1 MVFNRD
7 FHRTLS
13 IVLLA
18 AIYAPLSQ
26 LVLSPVYGSLPASAY
41 HKWGVFISC
50 MLAYAIRGYV
60 PVVVERSLAAFVW
73 WIPTIQFL
81 LLQLSSMF
89 GTPWGAVITE
99 CLTTFPAIT
108 LSLYTASKNLEKVEL
123 GLSESLAESAPPM
136 INYFIFTIS
145 TRTMKNT
152 LPRLMGINK
161 FCTRVSFQFM
171 TAAVYSLLL
180 PRNFF
185 WPAWPSLLFTPLGNI
200 HTPLDYPTEIL
211 QNTLGLYNYTLIDR
225 HESLTG
231 YLSVLEDHNKGFR
244 VMRADHSLL
253 GGIWTNPPNQAERVV
268 DEPVYAV
275 FTMLESVRLVQ
286 REKTDPNEPDTAFV
300 VGVGVGTAPSALIAH
315 GIDTTVVEL
324 DPVVHQWAQKY
335 FDMPVRHTAYIG
347 DARAV
352 VEAQRRNAPAQY
364 DYIIHDVFTGG
375 AEPLE
380 LFTLD
385 FLTGLRQMLKP
396 NGAIAINYAGNLALP
411 STSMIYRTI
420 REIFPSCRVFRE
432 DEQVA
437 VEDTYTAMPEQPDLT
452 NIVFI
457 CTRASTPVTFRT
469 AVEADYLGSP
479 SRRSYLI
486 PKHEVAPSHFEPRGE
501 LLTSRNIKTL
511 QAQQLQSA
519 IGHWKL
525 MRTVLPDGVW
535 NAW

>member
-1 MVFNRD
+1 MLV
-7 FHRTLS
+7 
-13 IVLLA
+13 A
-18 AIYAPLSQ
+18 AVCAPLSQ

-60 PVVVERSLAAFVW
+60 PDVVERSLAAFVW
-73 WIPTIQFL
+73 WVPTIQFA
-81 LLQLSSMF
+81 LLQLSSKL
-89 GTPWGAVITE
+89 GTPWGAVVTE
-99 CLTTFPAIT
+99 CLTTFPLIT
-108 LSLYTASKNLEKVEL
+108 LSLYTASKYLEKVEL
-123 GLSESLAESAPPM
+123 GLSDSLAESAPPM

-152 LPRLMGINK
+152 LPTLMGINK
-161 FCTRVSFQFM
+161 FCTRVSLQFM

-180 PRNFF
+180 PRNYF

-211 QNTLGLYNYTLIDR
+211 ENTLALYNYTLLDR

-231 YLSVLEDHNKGFR
+231 YLSVLEDRNQGFR

-253 GGIWTNPPNQAERVV
+253 GGIWTNPPNQVKGIV
-268 DEPVYAV
+268 HEPVYAV
-275 FTMLESVRLVQ
+275 FTMLEAVRLVE
-286 REKTDPNEPDTAFV
+286 REKTNSKERDTAFV
-300 VGVGVGTAPSALIAH
+300 VGVGAGTAPSALIAH
-315 GIDTTVVEL
+315 GVDTTVVEI
-324 DPVVHQWAQKY
+324 DPIVHQWAQKY
-335 FDMPVRHTAYIG
+335 FDMPVKHTAYLG

-352 VEAQRRNAPAQY
+352 VEDQRRSAPAQY

-380 LFTLD
+380 LFTLS
-385 FLTGLRQMLKP
+385 FLTGLRELLKP

-411 STSMIYRTI
+411 GTSMVYRTI
-420 REIFPSCRVFRE
+420 REVFPSCRVFRE

-437 VEDTYTAMPEQPDLT
+437 AEDTYTIMPEQPDLT
-452 NIVFI
+452 NLVFI
-457 CTRASTPVTFRT
+457 CTRASTPVTFRAPT
-469 AVEADYLGSP
+469 EADYLGSP
-479 SRRSYLI
+479 SRKSYLL
-486 PKHEVAPSHFEPRGE
+486 PKHEVAPSRFQQRGE
-501 LLTSRNIKTL
+501 LLTSASIKGL
-511 QAQQLQSA
+511 HAQQLQSA

-525 MRTVLPDGVW
+525 MRTVLPDAVW